1 MLGRNITILHKVN
14 LMLQILRDG
23 TKSNLMRAFLMV
35 LVVGFGMWG
44 IGDIFRSSP
53 SDEDAITVGD
63 VTISAQEV
71 AVYFDQ
77 TRRFYYPNLNNNEA
91 ISVGLMNQII
101 AEMAERAL
109 FDAEASRLG
118 ITVTREMAKDAIRRN
133 PMFLDDAGQFDPLL
147 FRDILASRGMT
158 ETELVA
164 SIAYSERRNQI
175 IAAIASGAD
184 YSPALAKSMAQWLA
198 QKRQISYAEL
208 IINPDNIA
216 DPNDSALATW
226 YSENASTFDAPA
238 IRSVTAAV
246 LSPDIFIN
254 EINISDD
261 EINSIYEARKG
272 TLSVPERRNF
282 YQIVFADSAQA
293 NAAYDRITGG
303 ENLPAVA
310 NDMLGD
316 SADDITFTNI
326 ARDDLP
332 EDLADIVFAATQD
345 QLTMPA
351 ATPFGIYLFMVTDIA
366 PAEVP
371 QLADIKTALAD
382 EIKTETAIN
391 MVYDRLQLFEA
402 AQAAG
407 ATLEEAAMDAGAEV
421 LTIPALTKTGRDSDG
436 QWLEGISSSTAFRS
450 TAWQQEI
457 GVPSLLITDENI
469 TFFALRV
476 DSETDTRSRDL
487 YEVREAAIAAWRRE
501 QAISEARQSAEA
513 IIAASQ
519 YEQAI
524 ADLGVELIASP
535 EFLQNGS
542 GLDHEAASLIASAS
556 FAINAGDRTIV
567 ETGGDKVIVL
577 KMDAVIDGD
586 EEAIA
591 LRTEQI
597 LTEFTSHIAADS
609 EAAIASGLQS
619 IHSVNA
625 NPNAA
630 IRLLI
635 GSTN

>member
-1 MLGRNITILHKVN
+1 M
-14 LMLQILRDG
+14 D
-23 TKSNLMRAFLMV
+23 
-35 LVVGFGMWG
+35 
-44 IGDIFRSSP
+44 
-53 SDEDAITVGD
+53 
-63 VTISAQEV
+63 
-71 AVYFDQ
+71 
-77 TRRFYYPNLNNNEA
+77 
-91 ISVGLMNQII
+91 QII

-118 ITVTREMAKDAIRRN
+118 ITVTRDMAKDAIRRN
-133 PMFLDDAGQFDPLL
+133 PMFLNDAGQFDPLL

-158 ETELVA
+158 ETDLVA
-164 SIAYSERRNQI
+164 RIAYSERRNQI

-216 DPNDSALATW
+216 DPNDSALASW

-246 LSPDIFIN
+246 LSPDNFIN
-254 EINISDD
+254 EINVSDED
-261 EINSIYEARKG
+261 INKTYEERKDA
-272 TLSVPERRNF
+272 LSVPERRNF
-282 YQIVFADSAQA
+282 YQVVFAESALA
-293 NAAYDRITGG
+293 NAAYDRINTG
-303 ENLPAVA
+303 EDFIAVA
-310 NDMLGD
+310 NDLLGD

-351 ATPFGIYLFMVTDIA
+351 ETPFGIYLFMVTDIS

-371 QLADIKTALAD
+371 QLADIKTVLAD
-382 EIKTETAIN
+382 EIRTETAIN

-402 AQAAG
+402 AQEAG
-407 ATLEEAAMDAGAEV
+407 ATLEEAASQAGAEV
-421 LTIPALTKTGRDSDG
+421 LVIPALTKTGRDSDG
-436 QWLEGISSSTAFRS
+436 QWQEGISSSTAFRS
-450 TAWQQEI
+450 TAWQQDI
-457 GVPSLLITDENI
+457 GVPSMLITDENN

-487 YEVREAAIAAWRRE
+487 DEVREAAIAAWKRQ
-501 QAISEARQSAEA
+501 QAISQTRQTAEA

-519 YEQAI
+519 YEKAI
-524 ADLGVELIASP
+524 ADLGVELVLST

-556 FAINAGDRTIV
+556 FAINTGDRTIV
-567 ETGGDKVIVL
+567 ETGADKIIVL
-577 KMDAVIDGD
+577 KIDAVIDGD

-591 LRTEQI
+591 LRTEQM
-597 LTEFTSHIAADS
+597 LAEFTSHIAADS